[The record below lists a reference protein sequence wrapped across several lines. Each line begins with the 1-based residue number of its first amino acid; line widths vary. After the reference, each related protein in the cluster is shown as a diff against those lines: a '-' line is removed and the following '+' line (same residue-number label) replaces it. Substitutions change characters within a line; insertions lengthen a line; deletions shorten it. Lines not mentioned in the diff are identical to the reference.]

1 MRMYNKQTLV
11 CEDKVGKRG
20 YRITQTVTVEK
31 LLYPEKYP
39 ELKPPGTSGLA
50 SPSPFWWKSH
60 WSVQWWKSNVYMN
73 KHKTLNITSEANVSS
88 IQQFIRWKTSSIIAI
103 LNHLFRIN
111 WWQIS
116 TFLMLSRMDH
126 ISKRRALHYFNSFH
140 LGHLTRDLA
149 SHGQCQPWFFLG
161 I

>member
-1 MRMYNKQTLV
+1 MYNKQTLV

-39 ELKPPGTSGLA
+39 ELKPPGTSGAWLLQVHSDGKVTDLCSDGKA
-50 SPSPFWWKSH
+50 MFTWINIKHSTSPAT
-60 WSVQWWKSNVYMN
+60 Y
-73 KHKTLNITSEANVSS
+73 VSS
-88 IQQFIRWKTSSIIAI
+88 IKPFICW
-103 LNHLFRIN
+103 LFINYRHSEPFVRIN

-149 SHGQCQPWFFLG
+149 RPTGNASHGFS
-161 I
+161 